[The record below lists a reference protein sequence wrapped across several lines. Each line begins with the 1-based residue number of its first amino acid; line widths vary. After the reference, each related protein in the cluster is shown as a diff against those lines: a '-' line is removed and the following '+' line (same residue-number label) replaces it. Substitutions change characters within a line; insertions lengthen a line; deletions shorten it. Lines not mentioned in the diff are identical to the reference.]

1 MADEP
6 KINALCKGCGKQLGA
21 DEKDAEYCSRCMI
34 ERAEEYVP
42 EALER
47 PTIKRA
53 KKSRAWLISQ
63 VAIILVAV
71 AIMALQTPRL
81 ISAFKEGQPL
91 RQGTYA
97 TDAQADQCI
106 KNLWHIARLIQE
118 GKVPGPDIVCPIR
131 KRPYEI
137 RGAGADVV
145 VSCPNPELHG
155 FKEMRVS
162 KRRPVPEISK

>member
-6 KINALCKGCGKQLGA
+6 KINAVCKGCGKQLSA
-21 DEKDAEYCSRCMI
+21 DEKGAGYCSRCMI

-47 PTIKRA
+47 PQIKRE
-53 KKSRAWLISQ
+53 KRSRTWLVVQ
-63 VAIILVAV
+63 WAIILAGV

-81 ISAFKEGQPL
+81 ISAVKGDRPL

-106 KNLWHIARLIQE
+106 KNLWHSARLIQE
-118 GKVPGPDIVCPIR
+118 GKVPGPDMVCPIS
-131 KRPYEI
+131 KKPYEI
-137 RGAGADVV
+137 KGAGADVWV
-145 VSCPNPELHG
+145 RCPNPELHG
-155 FKEMRVS
+155 FKEMQVS
-162 KRRPVPEISK
+162 KRRPVPELRK

>member
-1 MADEP
+1 MTD
-6 KINALCKGCGKQLGA
+6 KTKTSTICKKCGKQLDA
-21 DEKDAEYCSRCMI
+21 DEKDAQYCGRCMI

-47 PTIKRA
+47 PPIKRA
-53 KKSRAWLISQ
+53 KKSRAWLIAQ
-63 VAIILVAV
+63 VAIILAGV

-81 ISAFKEGQPL
+81 ISAVKGERPL

-118 GKVPGPDIVCPIR
+118 GKVPGPDIVCPISR
-131 KRPYEI
+131 RPYAI
-137 RGAGADVV
+137 KGAGADVW

-155 FKEMRVS
+155 FKAVQVS
-162 KRRPVPEISK
+162 KRRPAPELSK